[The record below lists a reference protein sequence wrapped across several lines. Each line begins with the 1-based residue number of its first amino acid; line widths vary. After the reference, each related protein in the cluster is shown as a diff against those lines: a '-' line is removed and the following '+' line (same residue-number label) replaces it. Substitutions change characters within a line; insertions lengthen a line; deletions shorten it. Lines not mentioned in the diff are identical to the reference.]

1 VSASAQQDDQVGA
14 AEVPSPR
21 AAGHRAA
28 RPSRARFLLRR
39 AHSLSGVVPLA
50 VFVVAHL
57 GRQASALDGPLEH
70 ERAMA
75 STPWFDAHPAIAIVF
90 VLLPLGFH
98 ALSGLAIMRSARP
111 DVQAYTGNR
120 NWRYVAQRLTGVLT
134 LGYLAVH
141 LRQTW
146 IARQLGEL
154 SMSDHY
160 GVLVET
166 LSSTSAGLPW
176 RAALELA
183 GLAAVCFHLSSG
195 LWGFGCT
202 WGLTT
207 TRAQQRRSAIAF
219 GLFGVFLYAYAANLS
234 LHLSTGARV
243 VERSLEGS
251 SPFAWQESASA

>member
-1 VSASAQQDDQVGA
+1 M
-14 AEVPSPR
+14 
-21 AAGHRAA
+21 
-28 RPSRARFLLRR
+28 
-39 AHSLSGVVPLA
+39 PLA

-57 GRQASALDGPLEH
+57 GWQASALDGPLEH

-90 VLLPLGFH
+90 VLLPLAFH

-111 DVQAYTGNR
+111 DVQAFTGNR
-120 NWRYVAQRLTGVLT
+120 NWRYVGQRFSGVLT

-166 LSSTSAGLPW
+166 LSSTSSGLPL

-207 TRAQQRRSAIAF
+207 TRASQRRSAIAF
-219 GLFGVFLYAYAANLS
+219 GVFGLALFAYAANLS

-243 VERSLEGS
+243 VERSLDGS
-251 SPFAWQESASA
+251 PATAGERGASA